1 MVSKYDD
8 NQIRHMEMQE
18 NANREWVYDAIL
30 KILHVSGPINPAH
43 IFTSEV
49 CNGAIF
55 LCLQDSFICPLS
67 DFLQHSLLDVHFSR
81 RHALPSA
88 ASLLAFS
95 SRGLYLLALRS
106 CPFSQ
111 TLTTISHLSSAG
123 RHIIRFLLLVV
134 PSVVT

>member
-55 LCLQDSFICPLS
+55 YAYKIPSSVLCLTFFSTLSWMFIFPVGMLCL
-67 DFLQHSLLDVHFSR
+67 LQLLCWLF
-81 RHALPSA
+81 P
-88 ASLLAFS
+88 
-95 SRGLYLLALRS
+95 
-106 CPFSQ
+106 
-111 TLTTISHLSSAG
+111 AG
-123 RHIIRFLLLVV
+123 VCIFWH
-134 PSVVT
+134 